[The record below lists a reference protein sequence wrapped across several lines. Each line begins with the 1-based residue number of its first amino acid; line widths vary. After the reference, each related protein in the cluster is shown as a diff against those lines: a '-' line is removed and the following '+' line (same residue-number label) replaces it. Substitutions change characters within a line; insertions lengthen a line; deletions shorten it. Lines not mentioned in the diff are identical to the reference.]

1 MQRARTTLSR
11 RRLAGLLAAAAA
23 GGVGLAGCGTG
34 PTSVS
39 NKPGG
44 STTPGPTDAT
54 PVTTSPLP
62 DGVLG
67 ANFNDA
73 TDTVTF
79 PELQAI
85 NASWLRG
92 FYLMRHADSGDP
104 AAQPEITLLREAADR
119 GYGTSLSLK
128 FQNNDNPV
136 PRPGTP
142 QMDADLS
149 RLDKVLSA
157 VVDKVDILAV
167 GNEPFLETRKADRT
181 GKLNE
186 YYEALAQHVIEY
198 RRQKFPG
205 GCRTHLFMG
214 ALNHLDQLDKQTA
227 ATARWLDYAKRT
239 QAIEGVDIHP
249 HVAAPED
256 TQKYLDY
263 VVPKLRD
270 DQKIMATE
278 FSLVQFWEQKLDEPV
293 PAEYGR
299 RYGFPPGTPVWKAV
313 RAAIEKPVPQQQW
326 NDLCSMSSWYE
337 QHKHFL
343 RDQMERFRGTGKL
356 ALATYGLG
364 QDDPMVKDFGP
375 KKKPWLFNSMFASKT
390 VQPAPDGLP
399 GRGYAWID
407 DFRTLQREQDKRQTR

>member
-34 PTSVS
+34 ARSVS

-44 STTPGPTDAT
+44 STNPGPTAAT
-54 PVTTSPLP
+54 PVANPLP

-167 GNEPFLETRKADRT
+167 GDEPFLETRKADRT

-186 YYEALAQHVIEY
+186 YYEALVQHVIEY

-214 ALNHLDQLDKQTA
+214 ALNHLDQPDKQTA

-270 DQKIMATE
+270 DQKIMPTE

>member
-34 PTSVS
+34 PTSVN
-39 NKPGG
+39 NKASRRTVPG
-44 STTPGPTDAT
+44 STAAT
-54 PVTTSPLP
+54 PVASPLP

-92 FYLMRHADSGDP
+92 FYLMRNADSGDP
-104 AAQPEITLLREAADR
+104 GTQPEISLLREAADR

-128 FQNNDNPV
+128 FQNKNNPI

-142 QMDADLS
+142 QMDADLA
-149 RLDKVLSA
+149 RLDKVLPT

-167 GNEPFLETRKADRT
+167 GNEPFLETRKQDRT
-181 GKLNE
+181 DKLNE
-186 YYEALAQHVIEY
+186 YYEALTQHVIDY
-198 RRQKFPG
+198 RRQNFPG

-214 ALNHLDQLDKQTA
+214 ALNHLDQPDGQTK

-249 HVAAPED
+249 HVAAPAD
-256 TQKYLDY
+256 TNKYLDY

-278 FSLVQFWEQKLDEPV
+278 FSLVLFWEQKLDEPV
-293 PAEYGR
+293 PAEYAR

-356 ALATYGLG
+356 ALASYGIG

-399 GRGYAWID
+399 GRGYGWIE
-407 DFRTLQREQDKRQTR
+407 DFRALQREQDKRPTR